1 MKLAPARLGRAEATY
16 GSASMKGHPMSH
28 SLSMRQRPVVYNTP
42 SRNVVHYLDL
52 GRRARQEA
60 RIAELLGPAGLVFLR
75 ELLAV
80 SS

>member
-1 MKLAPARLGRAEATY
+1 
-16 GSASMKGHPMSH
+16 MSH

-52 GRRARQEA
+52 GRQAREA
-60 RIAELLGPAGLVFLR
+60 RRIAELLGPAGLVFLQD
-75 ELLAV
+75 LLAV

>member
-1 MKLAPARLGRAEATY
+1 MSTPSREPTV
-16 GSASMKGHPMSH
+16 SH

-75 ELLAV
+75 DLLAATP
-80 SS
+80 